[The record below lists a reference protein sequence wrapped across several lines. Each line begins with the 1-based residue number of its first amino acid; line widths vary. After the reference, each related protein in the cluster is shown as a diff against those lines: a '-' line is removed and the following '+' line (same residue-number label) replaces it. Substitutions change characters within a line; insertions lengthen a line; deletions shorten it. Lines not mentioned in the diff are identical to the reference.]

1 MVEKFIRKLK
11 RYIYFYRIKK
21 LLNNYNF
28 YSSIY
33 KKSIKICSV
42 KKSKEILIKNNIVV
56 NVYNISL
63 IQCLF
68 FDFAK
73 EEIIKSVFDKKVQY
87 SINYTLF
94 IVSNKIDEL
103 FLDNISMFK
112 YDILNLINYKELND
126 KINKICH

>member
-1 MVEKFIRKLK
+1 MVEKFIRRLK

-68 FDFAK
+68 FF
-73 EEIIKSVFDKKVQY
+73 
-87 SINYTLF
+87 
-94 IVSNKIDEL
+94 
-103 FLDNISMFK
+103 FL
-112 YDILNLINYKELND
+112 
-126 KINKICH
+126 